1 MELAQM
7 RKNAAELQKKLK
19 ITESKFSKLKEAP
32 LQTVNLG
39 KEKDTAQ
46 YLKNK
51 LKQLETDKKK
61 LKQELS
67 EVSE

>member
-1 MELAQM
+1 M

>member
-1 MELAQM
+1 M

-51 LKQLETDKKK
+51 MKQLETDKKK

>member
-1 MELAQM
+1 M

-67 EVSE
+67 EVSERL